1 VTVNFVTLTD
11 TGSAHWVAA
20 NGDSIDATIVGSGAP
35 VMTPD
40 GLVFSI
46 TDVFTINGGT
56 GRFAGAQGSFAME
69 RVASPVTFVTSGSFR
84 GTMTSPGAAR

>member
-46 TDVFTINGGT
+46 TDVFTGPSGISVGDSVEDLPRSRPGVQ
-56 GRFAGAQGSFAME
+56 GKLASLGACGAPGP
-69 RVASPVTFVTSGSFR
+69 RAVLVA
-84 GTMTSPGAAR
+84 